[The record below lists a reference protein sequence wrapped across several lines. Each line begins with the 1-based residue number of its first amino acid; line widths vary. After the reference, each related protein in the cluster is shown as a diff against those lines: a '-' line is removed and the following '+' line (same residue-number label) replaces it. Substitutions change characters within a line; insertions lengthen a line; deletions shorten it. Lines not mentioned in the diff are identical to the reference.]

1 MGRILIGALAAAVAM
16 FIIGFILFATPLSK
30 LAYTGLDNARA
41 ASVQQA
47 LAVNLPKTGTYAIPG
62 MNTPEQTIMYGQ
74 GPVATVHY
82 NTSGFSA
89 ADPRTLMSGFVLEL
103 VVALMMG
110 AALAGIAGYIT
121 DFAARARV
129 VVLFSVAASAFI
141 HLGEPIWYH
150 HDWAH
155 FVYLFVA
162 DALALSAG
170 GLVIARWF
178 LGGIRPARA
187 IDAPSD
193 V

>member
-1 MGRILIGALAAAVAM
+1 MGRVIIGAVAAAVAM
-16 FIIGFILFATPLSK
+16 FIIGFVLYATPLSK
-30 LAYTGLDNARA
+30 LAYASLDNPGA
-41 ASVQQA
+41 AAVQQS
-47 LAVNLPKTGTYAIPG
+47 LAVNLPKTGTFAIPG
-62 MNTPEQTIMYGQ
+62 MDTPEQTIMYGR
-74 GPVATVHY
+74 GPIATIHY
-82 NTSGFSA
+82 NTHGFSA
-89 ADPRTLMSGFVLEL
+89 ADPGTLAAGFAFEFVIAL
-103 VVALMMG
+103 VMG
-110 AALAGIAGYIT
+110 AALAGIAGHLPG
-121 DFAARARV
+121 FAGRARA

-150 HDWAH
+150 HDWPH